1 MLIKLEPARHHP
13 LTRQPMPV
21 LLQSSSLVQAKAL
34 YQPLVRQRPSF
45 WQGFTAAVDCEPL
58 TKAAVRRSMGSRS
71 LRADLEAL
79 RADRDQALSQ
89 LLNA

>member
-1 MLIKLEPARHHP
+1 
-13 LTRQPMPV
+13 MPV

-34 YQPLVRQRPSF
+34 YQRMGRQRPSF
-45 WQGFTAAVDCEPL
+45 WRGLEVAVDCEPL
-58 TKAAVRRSMGSRS
+58 TQAAVRRSMGSRS